1 MDLTGKGVFL
11 TGGARGLG
19 RGMTEALL
27 AKGAKVLICDI
38 NTETGLAT
46 EGELQ
51 KQYGAENVIFKQCDV
66 TDSAQLKAAFE
77 AAVSK
82 FGAVDICVNN
92 AGIMDERVWEK
103 MIAINLA
110 AQIRG
115 CQLALEH
122 MRRDRG
128 GRGGLIINTVSTAG
142 LYPGYW
148 FPVYTATKH
157 AMIGFTTSWAKN
169 PKMPEMGVRWRCL
182 CPDGINTDLLVLQE
196 NQVHDVE
203 DFMKEVRAAG
213 ILEPE
218 EVVEAFMKIVQDQ
231 DSDDVIFEL
240 WKGTKG
246 QYRRRQLV
254 DSDGV
259 SNLVTVDTP
268 TSSSS
273 SAAGGGDS
281 K

>member
-1 MDLTGKGVFL
+1 MIMSAGVA
-11 TGGARGLG
+11 GP
-19 RGMTEALL
+19 
-27 AKGAKVLICDI
+27 
-38 NTETGLAT
+38 
-46 EGELQ
+46 
-51 KQYGAENVIFKQCDV
+51 
-66 TDSAQLKAAFE
+66 AAFE

-103 MIAINLA
+103 MIAINL
-110 AQIRG
+110 
-115 CQLALEH
+115 
-122 MRRDRG
+122 
-128 GRGGLIINTVSTAG
+128 
-142 LYPGYW
+142 
-148 FPVYTATKH
+148 
-157 AMIGFTTSWAKN
+157 KN

-259 SNLVTVDTP
+259 SNLVT
-268 TSSSS
+268 
-273 SAAGGGDS
+273 GE
-281 K
+281 